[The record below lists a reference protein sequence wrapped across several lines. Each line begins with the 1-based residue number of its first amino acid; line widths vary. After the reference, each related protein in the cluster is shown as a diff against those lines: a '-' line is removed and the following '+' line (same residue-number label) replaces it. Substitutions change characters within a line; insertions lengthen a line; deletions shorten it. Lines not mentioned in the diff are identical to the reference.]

1 MGHLK
6 QFIFGLIAALIAST
20 ASAQSEYQIR
30 TGDTVNVEVLED
42 SSLNRSVVVL
52 SDGRINFP
60 FAGNIRVS
68 GRTVGQV
75 EAIITSGIA
84 DNFAAEPNVFVSVQP
99 RPRVASAPVTPAP
112 PPTMDIFF
120 LGEVNSTGMVSIAPG
135 TRFLQAMASSGGL
148 TRFAADK
155 RIQLRR
161 TDSRTGQTRLFEI
174 NYRAI
179 LDGADIQNNIVLEDG
194 DVIIVPERR
203 LFE

>member
-1 MGHLK
+1 MRIFKTYILG
-6 QFIFGLIAALIAST
+6 FIATLIAST
-20 ASAQSEYQIR
+20 SSAQSEYQVR
-30 TGDTVNVEVLED
+30 AGDTLVIEVLED
-42 SSLNRSVVVL
+42 TSLNRAIEVL

-60 FAGNIRVS
+60 FAGNIRVA
-68 GRTVGQV
+68 GRSVGQV
-75 EAIITSGIA
+75 QAIIANGIS
-84 DNFAAEPNVFVSVQP
+84 DNFATAPNVFVSVQP
-99 RPRVASAPVTPAP
+99 AEIRQRAPAAP
-112 PPTMDIFF
+112 IVPPTMDIFF
-120 LGEVNSTGMVSIAPG
+120 LGEVNSTGMVSIEPG

-161 TDSRTGQTRLFEI
+161 TNGRTGRTNLFEI
-174 NYRAI
+174 NYSAI